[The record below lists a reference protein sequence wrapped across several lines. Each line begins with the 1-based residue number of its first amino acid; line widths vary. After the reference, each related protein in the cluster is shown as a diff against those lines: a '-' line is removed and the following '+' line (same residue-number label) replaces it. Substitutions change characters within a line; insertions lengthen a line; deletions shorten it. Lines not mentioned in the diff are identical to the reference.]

1 MMIVSARRSDLRD
14 EFSMADEAF
23 ALSPISAR
31 AAMPG
36 EADYDAISEAFME
49 TSRGRWFLSEYA
61 KRNRNA
67 DTRMVLD
74 AVARI
79 EQDLA
84 AQKDSAPEHRL
95 AEALAAIGEA
105 VEEARAVTSAE
116 LGGAAIDES
125 LAPIRNGA
133 QIIRE
138 TLLRLREIGADGRI
152 YDLMDS
158 QVSAIEAGCRQIA
171 STAAKAAL
179 SAAFDLI
186 DQRIKGFEGDDAAQP
201 SVRETPPSAAIDEEA
216 AAATAESV
224 PPSEVAPE
232 AAAAPP
238 SEDIAATVQIETTAT
253 DVDIAHDDAV
263 LDLIALEMA
272 APDFDQPD
280 VAATHVMEPN
290 SVEPDIVAQ
299 AAEPAV
305 APQPE
310 PAPIPQPSLGASL
323 IANGIVR
330 GPDPSVMDPLAP
342 IRRMSQAE
350 KIAFFS

>member
-1 MMIVSARRSDLRD
+1 MMIVAARRSDLRD
-14 EFSMADEAF
+14 EFPMADEAF

-79 EQDLA
+79 EQNLA
-84 AQKDSAPEHRL
+84 AQKDAAPAHGL
-95 AEALAAIGEA
+95 AEALAAIREA
-105 VEEARAVTSAE
+105 VDEARAATSAA
-116 LGGAAIDES
+116 LGGAAVDES

-138 TLLRLREIGADGRI
+138 ILLRLREIGADGRI

-158 QVSAIEAGCRQIA
+158 QLSAIEAGCGQIA
-171 STAAKAAL
+171 STDAKAAL
-179 SAAFDLI
+179 NAAFDLI
-186 DQRIKGFEGDDAAQP
+186 DRRIRGFEGDIAAQS
-201 SVRETPPSAAIDEEA
+201 SVCETPPSPSATVDEEA
-216 AAATAESV
+216 LAATAESV
-224 PPSEVAPE
+224 PPSELAPE
-232 AAAAPP
+232 P
-238 SEDIAATVQIETTAT
+238 AATSPPEDLAATARIETAIG
-253 DVDIAHDDAV
+253 DIDIAHDDAV

-272 APDFDQPD
+272 APDFDEPD
-280 VAATHVMEPN
+280 IAETDVMETN

-299 AAEPAV
+299 VAEP
-305 APQPE
+305 PQPE
-310 PAPIPQPSLGASL
+310 PAPSPQPSLGASL
-323 IANGIVR
+323 IAHGIVR
-330 GPDPSVMDPLAP
+330 RPEPPAADPLAP